1 MYHSMVLICTPKYSR
16 SGSTGTL
23 LVRSSLWWRLIIKV
37 GILVTL
43 IKVLRFMN
51 FASMRVLLALVG
63 SLIFTFE
70 IGAFILKWV
79 GP

>member
-1 MYHSMVLICTPKYSR
+1 VYHSMVLVCTPEYSC
-16 SGSTGTL
+16 SCGTGTL

-37 GILVTL
+37 GILVTV

-51 FASMRVLLALVG
+51 FATMRVLLALVG